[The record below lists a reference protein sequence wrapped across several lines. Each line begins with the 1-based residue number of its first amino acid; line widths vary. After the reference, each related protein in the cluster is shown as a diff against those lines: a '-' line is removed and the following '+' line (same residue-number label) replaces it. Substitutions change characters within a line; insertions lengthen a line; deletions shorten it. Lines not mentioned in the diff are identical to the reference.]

1 MTFSPEKE
9 PNPAVCWHW
18 PLVPNEEMTVVS
30 VWRKTGLNP
39 LSTDESNNDTL
50 KLQIQF
56 ITELKVE

>member
-18 PLVPNEEMTVVS
+18 PLIPNEEMTVVS

-39 LSTDESNNDTL
+39 LSTDESNNDAFEW
-50 KLQIQF
+50 QI
-56 ITELKVE
+56 